1 LCMRIAELNLIRYG
15 KFTDR
20 SLVFRD
26 DERDIH
32 LVVGPNEAGKSTLRA
47 ALCDWL
53 FGIPVRTPLDFLHP
67 MPEMRVG
74 GVMERRSA
82 NAVTG
87 ERLAFHRIKATK
99 NTLRTPQDGHLAD
112 GILLPWL
119 GNLQAQTFQ
128 QMYALDHSM
137 LVRGGAG
144 ILSASGDLGQMLFE
158 SASGLEDLG
167 EALRS
172 LQKQADALWA
182 PRKAQARAYYQA
194 RESFEVACVEL
205 RQASLRTRDWKA
217 QHDALNLTGS
227 QLTEAKAEDLKL
239 RKQLRR
245 LERIR
250 RVRPL
255 LLALDES
262 RAQRQALLAEGE
274 VPLLEKDAF
283 AVYSRAMHDIAL
295 AEAER
300 ARLEL
305 TVHEIQEQLR
315 AVPVDAAL
323 LGLADEICEFNERR
337 LQFRKHRA
345 DLIARAEEV
354 RLEWVRV
361 QELAAGLGFPA
372 DHEEAIRQ
380 RLPATAQRS
389 RLDTLIRARPALAV
403 ALSNA
408 EANLLNLQ
416 GQIDKAHADQTEL
429 PGKTVDPDLKLALE
443 KATELG
449 DHAQR
454 LEDLRLGIE
463 RCSERIEHALTALGP
478 WRKPPDL
485 LRSMLVPDKA
495 LLQSLLDQD
504 RAEAAR
510 EMAAREALDS
520 KISEVARLE
529 LDLQQFVR
537 TFQPISREQLAQARN
552 ARDKSWDAIKQ
563 APQSLEAKAQ
573 TFEAEVVRAD
583 QLADDRLERAQREA
597 DRQAKTESLE
607 HRQRERAELE
617 HQLEQTKAARLQRAA
632 DWDAL
637 TAACGLPALPLA
649 AAQGW
654 FQFRYEV
661 LMLDEERRLMVR
673 SLAEL
678 QGAAARCSERLWR
691 GLGHP
696 GAEPVPDLAFCAREA
711 RALLAQ
717 ADQAQGQSKVL
728 AQQIAEGHRELP
740 KLHKTKQAAQD
751 RWAEWSQ
758 SWEAA
763 VQSLGYE
770 PNVAVDQVEAE
781 LLVMQQVEQR
791 LERIRGI
798 RSERIETM
806 QADLEGLTATAESLK
821 ARIAPELAGWLPEA
835 IARELAERLDRAQQA
850 ESEAKKLT
858 ARLEQSQ
865 SAGDEINKRLDAIR
879 ARLAPLIAAAC
890 VHDAAGLRRAI
901 ERSDARRAFEERI
914 LALEHD
920 LSEAA
925 ESVPLEELREECA
938 RTGADADAE
947 EMARLDAAAVDAID
961 RIASLGNAFGAQKG
975 AFDALDGQDR
985 AARAEAKRHEAIAAM
1000 AESAEQY
1007 LRIQTAVRLL
1017 KWSIEKFRET
1027 SQGPMLSRASSIFSK
1042 LTLDS
1047 FRRLLVDSVGT
1058 NPRLICMR
1066 PDGAQLDVSGLSEGS
1081 RDQLYLALRLAALE
1095 LQVEQGYTMPLIA
1108 DDLFINFDDLRTAAG
1123 LRALGD
1129 LSHSM
1134 QIVFL
1139 THHDHLVPLAREILG
1154 DGLNVIFL

>member
-1 LCMRIAELNLIRYG
+1 MRIAEFNLIRYG

-20 SLVFRD
+20 SLVFRAGD
-26 DERDIH
+26 RDIH

-67 MPEMRVG
+67 MPELRVG

-82 NAVTG
+82 NAGAG
-87 ERLAFHRIKATK
+87 ERLVFHRVKANK
-99 NTLRTPQDGHLAD
+99 NTLRTPQDAQLAD

-128 QMYALDHSM
+128 QMYALDHGM

-144 ILSASGDLGQMLFE
+144 ILSASGDLGRMLFE

-172 LQKQADALWA
+172 LQRQADALWA

-194 RESFEVACVEL
+194 RESFEAACVEL

-217 QHDALNLTGS
+217 QHDALNVTGS
-227 QLTEAKAEDLKL
+227 QLAEAKAEDLKL
-239 RKQLRR
+239 RQQLRR

-262 RAQRQALLAEGE
+262 RAQRQALLSEGE
-274 VPLLEKDAF
+274 VPLLAKDAL
-283 AVYSRAMHDIAL
+283 AVYSRATHDIAL

-300 ARLEL
+300 ARLEH
-305 TVHEIQEQLR
+305 TVHEIQGQLR
-315 AVPVDAAL
+315 ATPVDAAL
-323 LGLADEICEFNERR
+323 LGLRDDICEVNERR

-345 DLIARAEEV
+345 DLIARTEEV

-361 QELAAGLGFPA
+361 QELAAGLGLPA
-372 DHEEAIRQ
+372 DNEEAIRQ

-389 RLDTLIRARPALAV
+389 RLDTLIRTRPALAV
-403 ALSNA
+403 ALSSA
-408 EANLLNLQ
+408 EENLLNVL
-416 GQIDKAHADQTEL
+416 GQIDRAQAEQLKL
-429 PGKTVDPDLKLALE
+429 PRETVDPDLKLALE
-443 KATELG
+443 KAAELG
-449 DHAQR
+449 DHVQR
-454 LEDLRLGIE
+454 LEELRLGIE
-463 RCSERIEHALTALGP
+463 RCSGRIEHALAALGP
-478 WRKPPDL
+478 WSKPPDL
-485 LRSMLVPDKA
+485 LRSMVVPDKA
-495 LLQSLLDQD
+495 QLQSLLDQE
-504 RAEAAR
+504 RAEAAG
-510 EMAAREALDS
+510 EKAAREALDS
-520 KISEVARLE
+520 KAREVARLE

-537 TFQPISREQLAQARN
+537 TFQPVSREQLAQARN
-552 ARDKSWDAIKQ
+552 ARDRSWQAIKL
-563 APQSLEAKAQ
+563 APQSLADTAK
-573 TFEAEVVRAD
+573 TFEAEVARAD
-583 QLADDRLERAQREA
+583 QLADDRLARAQFEA
-597 DRQAKTESLE
+597 DRQAKSEALE
-607 HRQRERAELE
+607 HRQRERGELE
-617 HQLEQTKAARLQRAA
+617 HQLEQAKAARLQRMAH
-632 DWDAL
+632 WDAL

-654 FQFRYEV
+654 FELRHQV

-678 QGAAARCSERLWR
+678 REAAAVCRGRLWR
-691 GLGHP
+691 GLGHS
-696 GAEPVPDLAFCAREA
+696 EVDSLPDLALCAREA

-717 ADQAQGQSKVL
+717 ADQAQGQRKIL
-728 AQQIAEGHRELP
+728 AQQIADGDRELP
-740 KLHKTKQAAQD
+740 KLHKARKAAQD

-763 VQSLGYE
+763 VRSLGYE
-770 PNVAVDQVEAE
+770 PTVAVDQVGAE
-781 LLVMQQVEQR
+781 LLVMQQIEQR
-791 LERIRGI
+791 LERIRSI

-806 QADLEGLTATAESLK
+806 QADLDGLAATAEGLK
-821 ARIAPELAGWLPEA
+821 ARIAPELTGWLPEA

-858 ARLEQSQ
+858 TRLEQSQ
-865 SAGDEINKRLDAIR
+865 AAGEEVSRRLDAIR
-879 ARLAPLIAAAC
+879 AQLAPLMAAAC

-901 ERSDARRAFEERI
+901 ERSDTRRALEERI
-914 LALEHD
+914 QALEHD
-920 LSEAA
+920 LIEAA
-925 ESVPLEELREECA
+925 ESVPMEQLREECE
-938 RTGADADAE
+938 RVGADAAAE
-947 EMARLDAAAVDAID
+947 ELAQLEPAAIDAID
-961 RIASLGNAFGAQKG
+961 RIASLSNAFGAQKG
-975 AFDALDGQDR
+975 TFDALDGHDR
-985 AARAEAKRHEAIAAM
+985 AARAEAKRQEAIAAM

-1017 KWSIEKFRET
+1017 RWSIEKFRET
-1027 SQGPMLSRASSIFSK
+1027 SQGPMLSRASSIFSR

-1047 FRRLLVDSVGT
+1047 FRRLLVDSVNT
-1058 NPRLICMR
+1058 HPRLICVR

-1095 LQVEQGYTMPLIA
+1095 LQVEQGYAMPLIA

-1123 LRALGD
+1123 LRVLGD
-1129 LSHSM
+1129 LSQSM

-1139 THHDHLVPLAREILG
+1139 THHDHLVPLAQEILG
-1154 DGLNVIFL
+1154 DGLNVIYL